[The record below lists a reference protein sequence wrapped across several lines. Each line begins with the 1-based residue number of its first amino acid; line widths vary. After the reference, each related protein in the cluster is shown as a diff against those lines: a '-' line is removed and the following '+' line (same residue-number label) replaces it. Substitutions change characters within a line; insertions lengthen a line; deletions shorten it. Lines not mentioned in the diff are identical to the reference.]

1 VAREKI
7 GSFIWGKIKAGVW
20 WLKWGKNM
28 QLHLNL
34 KSDHLWDTATWYIGN
49 KEGVYIRKKA

>member
-1 VAREKI
+1 MAREKI

-20 WLKWGKNM
+20 WLKWGENM

-34 KSDHLWDTATWYIGN
+34 KSGHLWDTVTRYIRN
-49 KEGVYIRKKA
+49 KEGV

>member
-1 VAREKI
+1 MGQGGGGGVAREKI
-7 GSFIWGKIKAGVW
+7 GSFIWGQIKTGVW

-34 KSDHLWDTATWYIGN
+34 NSGHLWVLLLGI
-49 KEGVYIRKKA
+49 

>member
-1 VAREKI
+1 MAREKI
-7 GSFIWGKIKAGVW
+7 VSFIWGKIKTGVW

-34 KSDHLWDTATWYIGN
+34 KKWILLLGIQEIKRGS
-49 KEGVYIRKKA
+49 R